1 MDVSIMALIVLI
13 GSQAVGKMTVGK
25 ELEKQID
32 GKLLFNHQTLDLFA
46 DFLGYSK
53 DAFLLSDRTRKEL
66 FKAFV
71 NNPETNT
78 TKTIIFTVVIDF
90 DSAYDIE
97 FLQDIASIFLEANQE
112 VYFVELVA
120 ALRERLKRNVH
131 EERLKAKPSKRDTNF
146 SRKELLTSK
155 FLLHYGYIVM
165 SVVVQIVKYPPS
177 IFHFNLIL
185 KRGNFLN
192 QYYSLLYLLRN
203 LD

>member
-78 TKTIIFTVVIDF
+78 AKTIIFTVVIDF

-97 FLQDIASIFLEANQE
+97 FLQDISSIFLEANQK

-131 EERLKAKPSKRDTNF
+131 EERLKAKPSKRDTKF
-146 SRKELLTSK
+146 SRKEILTSARK
-155 FLLHYGYIVM
+155 NRLESRENEVKKLFPAVKHLKINNTKLAPKEVCT
-165 SVVVQIVKYPPS
+165 QIISELV
-177 IFHFNLIL
+177 
-185 KRGNFLN
+185 
-192 QYYSLLYLLRN
+192 
-203 LD
+203 

>member
-1 MDVSIMALIVLI
+1 MALIVLI

-97 FLQDIASIFLEANQE
+97 FLQDISSIFLEANQE

-131 EERLKAKPSKRDTNF
+131 EERLKAKPSKRDTKF
-146 SRKELLTSK
+146 SRKEILTSARK
-155 FLLHYGYIVM
+155 NRLESRENEVKKLFPAVKHLKINNTKLAPKEVCT
-165 SVVVQIVKYPPS
+165 QIISELV
-177 IFHFNLIL
+177 
-185 KRGNFLN
+185 
-192 QYYSLLYLLRN
+192 
-203 LD
+203 

>member
-97 FLQDIASIFLEANQE
+97 FLQDISSIFLEANQK

-131 EERLKAKPSKRDTNF
+131 EERLKAKPSKRDTKF
-146 SRKELLTSK
+146 SRKEILTSARK
-155 FLLHYGYIVM
+155 NRLESRENEIKKLFPAVKHLKINNTKLAPEEVCT
-165 SVVVQIVKYPPS
+165 QIISELV
-177 IFHFNLIL
+177 
-185 KRGNFLN
+185 
-192 QYYSLLYLLRN
+192 
-203 LD
+203 

>member
-1 MDVSIMALIVLI
+1 MALIVLI

-71 NNPETNT
+71 NSPETNT
-78 TKTIIFTVVIDF
+78 TKIIIFTVVIDF

-97 FLQDIASIFLEANQE
+97 FLQDVSSIFLEANQE

-131 EERLKAKPSKRDTNF
+131 EERLKAKPSKRDTKF
-146 SRKELLTSK
+146 SRKEILTSARK
-155 FLLHYGYIVM
+155 NRLESRENEVKKLFPAVKHLKINNTKLAPEEVCT
-165 SVVVQIVKYPPS
+165 QIISELV
-177 IFHFNLIL
+177 
-185 KRGNFLN
+185 
-192 QYYSLLYLLRN
+192 
-203 LD
+203 

>member
-71 NNPETNT
+71 NSPETNT
-78 TKTIIFTVVIDF
+78 TKIIIFTVVIDF

-97 FLQDIASIFLEANQE
+97 FLQDISSIFLEANQE

-131 EERLKAKPSKRDTNF
+131 EERLKAKPSKRDTKF
-146 SRKELLTSK
+146 SRKEILTSARK
-155 FLLHYGYIVM
+155 NRLESRENEVKKLFPAVKHLKINNTKLAPKEVCT
-165 SVVVQIVKYPPS
+165 QIISELV
-177 IFHFNLIL
+177 
-185 KRGNFLN
+185 
-192 QYYSLLYLLRN
+192 
-203 LD
+203 

>member
-97 FLQDIASIFLEANQE
+97 FLQDISSIFLEANQK

-131 EERLKAKPSKRDTNF
+131 EERLKAKPSKRDTKF
-146 SRKELLTSK
+146 SRKELLTSTLK
-155 FLLHYGYIVM
+155 NRLESRENEVNKLFPAVKHLKINNTKLAPEEVCT
-165 SVVVQIVKYPPS
+165 QIISELV
-177 IFHFNLIL
+177 
-185 KRGNFLN
+185 
-192 QYYSLLYLLRN
+192 
-203 LD
+203 

>member
-1 MDVSIMALIVLI
+1 MDVRTMALIVLI

-71 NNPETNT
+71 NSPETNT
-78 TKTIIFTVVIDF
+78 TKIIIFTVVIDF

-97 FLQDIASIFLEANQE
+97 FLQDISSIFLEANQK

-120 ALRERLKRNVH
+120 ALRVRLKRNVH
-131 EERLKAKPSKRDTNF
+131 EERLKAKPSKRDTKF
-146 SRKELLTSK
+146 SRKEILTSARK
-155 FLLHYGYIVM
+155 NRLESRENEVKKLFPAVKHLKINNTKLAPKEVCT
-165 SVVVQIVKYPPS
+165 QIISELV
-177 IFHFNLIL
+177 
-185 KRGNFLN
+185 
-192 QYYSLLYLLRN
+192 
-203 LD
+203 

>member
-1 MDVSIMALIVLI
+1 MDVRTMALIVLI

-97 FLQDIASIFLEANQE
+97 FLQDISSIFLEANQK

-131 EERLKAKPSKRDTNF
+131 EERLKAKPSKRDTKF
-146 SRKELLTSK
+146 SRKELLTSTLK
-155 FLLHYGYIVM
+155 NRLESRENEVKKLFPAVKHLKINNTKLAPKEVCT
-165 SVVVQIVKYPPS
+165 QIISELV
-177 IFHFNLIL
+177 
-185 KRGNFLN
+185 
-192 QYYSLLYLLRN
+192 
-203 LD
+203 

>member
-1 MDVSIMALIVLI
+1 MALIVLI

-32 GKLLFNHQTLDLFA
+32 EKLLFNHQTLDLFA

-71 NNPETNT
+71 NSPETNT
-78 TKTIIFTVVIDF
+78 TKIIIFTVVIDF

-97 FLQDIASIFLEANQE
+97 FLQDISSIFLEANQE

-131 EERLKAKPSKRDTNF
+131 EERLKAKPSKRDTKF
-146 SRKELLTSK
+146 SRKEILTSARK
-155 FLLHYGYIVM
+155 NRLESRENEVEKLFPAVKHLKINNTKLAPKEVCT
-165 SVVVQIVKYPPS
+165 QIISELV
-177 IFHFNLIL
+177 
-185 KRGNFLN
+185 
-192 QYYSLLYLLRN
+192 
-203 LD
+203 

>member
-97 FLQDIASIFLEANQE
+97 FLQDISSIFLEANQE

-131 EERLKAKPSKRDTNF
+131 EERLKAKPSKRDTKF
-146 SRKELLTSK
+146 SRKEILTSARK
-155 FLLHYGYIVM
+155 NRLESRENEIKKLFPAVKHLKINNTKLAPEEVCT
-165 SVVVQIVKYPPS
+165 QIISELV
-177 IFHFNLIL
+177 
-185 KRGNFLN
+185 
-192 QYYSLLYLLRN
+192 
-203 LD
+203 

>member
-1 MDVSIMALIVLI
+1 MALIVLI

-97 FLQDIASIFLEANQE
+97 FLQDISSIFIEANQK

-131 EERLKAKPSKRDTNF
+131 EERLKAKPSKRDTKF
-146 SRKELLTSK
+146 SRKEILTSARK
-155 FLLHYGYIVM
+155 NRLESRENEIKKLFPAVKHLKINNTKLAPEEVCT
-165 SVVVQIVKYPPS
+165 QIISELV
-177 IFHFNLIL
+177 
-185 KRGNFLN
+185 
-192 QYYSLLYLLRN
+192 
-203 LD
+203 

>member
-1 MDVSIMALIVLI
+1 MDVRTMALIVLI

-71 NNPETNT
+71 NSPETNT
-78 TKTIIFTVVIDF
+78 TKIIIFTVVIDF

-97 FLQDIASIFLEANQE
+97 FLQDISSIFLEANQE

-131 EERLKAKPSKRDTNF
+131 EERLKAKPYKRDTKF
-146 SRKELLTSK
+146 SRKEILTSARK
-155 FLLHYGYIVM
+155 NRLESRENEVKKLFPAVKHLKINNTKLAPKEVCT
-165 SVVVQIVKYPPS
+165 QIISELV
-177 IFHFNLIL
+177 
-185 KRGNFLN
+185 
-192 QYYSLLYLLRN
+192 
-203 LD
+203 